1 MKECME
7 EAYVKQSFNFE
18 VAAVVD
24 PLVHFPCHLFG
35 CKLIKN
41 VHIVAVRQV
50 GDFKVKKSFEET
62 QVFELM
68 VSKVIRT

>member
-1 MKECME
+1 ME

-24 PLVHFPCHLFG
+24 PLVHFLSHFFWCE
-35 CKLIKN
+35 LIEN

-50 GDFKVKKSFEET
+50 SDFKVKKSFEEA